1 MEGSGLEGEKK
12 KSFPSFSFLPPLLGF
27 WLPEITLV
35 DSHKGEE
42 AGGGKK
48 EKSGRI
54 KNKLL
59 FLIFSSLPR
68 KCPPRP
74 LQENG
79 FLARKR
85 RKGLFAFFVQF

>member
-35 DSHKGEE
+35 DSHKGGE
-42 AGGGKK
+42 K

-68 KCPPRP
+68 KCLPRP
-74 LQENG
+74 LPENG